1 MSRDGISTQI
11 VKLPNNIKHISNHN
25 MTCYIQ
31 RIQHEEE
38 SEADNNEAEKMDKN
52 EAEKKKKVVEPAAV
66 DKVNDSSLTEKNKV

>member
-1 MSRDGISTQI
+1 
-11 VKLPNNIKHISNHN
+11 